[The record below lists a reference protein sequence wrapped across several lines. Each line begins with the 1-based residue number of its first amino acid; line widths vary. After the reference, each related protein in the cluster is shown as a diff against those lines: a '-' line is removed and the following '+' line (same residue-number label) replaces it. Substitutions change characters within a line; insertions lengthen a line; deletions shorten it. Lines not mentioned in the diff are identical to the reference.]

1 MEIILNHGG
10 FCEPKMRRSDRVN
23 KRNSIGTQNLEHDRI
38 EHLSHAH
45 TGIEQHS
52 LADNTWVE
60 LAGIEDQTGTE
71 YQNSELAGIEH
82 HSPRTG
88 LEYQILE

>member
-45 TGIEQHS
+45 TGIE
-52 LADNTWVE
+52 

-82 HSPRTG
+82 HSPAHTG